1 MVTARGLDGIR
12 VVELGQMVAAPWVGK
27 LLADL
32 GADVIKVEPPTGDR
46 ARRRGP
52 FRPGEG
58 AQNGTGGE
66 GIGGLFAALN
76 TNKRSVTA
84 DVSSEGG
91 RAVLEDLLS
100 EADLFLHDLAP
111 PIASD
116 AGLAADELR
125 SRHRSL
131 VTMSITPFGQ
141 TGPYAHWRAEE
152 LQVVHGGGWGWLA
165 PGCVNDPDLPPL
177 KPHGH
182 QAAFQSAFA
191 AACAALASVD
201 RAQRCGHGEHI
212 DFSTMAYVAGMLEA
226 AFIGWSYTGQNP
238 SRLGARILNPWRI
251 LPTADGHIFL
261 VCVEADQWER
271 LKDLMGRPEWA
282 DMEIFDTVEGRYEN
296 EDLLHMWLGE
306 WIAGQPV
313 MELFHRGQ
321 AQRLAF
327 APVNTVAQMS
337 EDPHLAARE
346 FLVTYDQ
353 PGLGRITVPGAPSR
367 LSNPWWSIRSP
378 APALGE
384 HAGAAFATSSAC
396 AASAAPTRPGGD
408 RPLDG
413 VTVADF
419 TWVWAGPFCTLHLAH
434 LGATVIKIESAAR
447 PDLGRRLPTYSIH
460 HDETLDTNGY
470 FNQYGQG
477 KRSIT
482 IDMSIAEGP
491 ALAKRLAL
499 SCDLVVSNYATGV
512 MEGFGLGYEALAA
525 QRPDVIVAAISGY
538 GQHGPY
544 KSYMGYGPT
553 TGPLSGLASLT
564 GYPGGGASELG
575 VSLGDPAAGI
585 ATAYALMAALVARRR
600 TGEGQFIDTSM
611 WEAAT
616 ACIAEGWMETALT
629 GEQPK
634 PMGNWDPLM
643 SPHNVYR
650 CIGDDDWVAVCCADD
665 GEWQALAGEI
675 GLDPADARFATAAD
689 RKANEVGLDRIIAA
703 WTSAR
708 DQWAVTEQ
716 LQAVGVPA
724 YPSLSPRSI
733 EANPHL
739 AARSLIERLDHP
751 AVGQMSHIGIP
762 WLLHDGS
769 NGVRSPAPTLGQHTD
784 EVLTE
789 FLGLS
794 AAEIASLEAA
804 GALR

>member
-1 MVTARGLDGIR
+1 MLRSLQPWAIDAEHPAESVRSRIGCARCG
-12 VVELGQMVAAPWVGK
+12 VVAAPVCGERVGE
-27 LLADL
+27 LADRAVEHFEMMRRRYVVRGGVAGPRLGPQRLPVAGRAQHRTKPVAALVMGRRAGFVLRVDLHQRGIDVEHQRPFPIRDPTRPRAGAHGRCGVPHPVEPGVVDARQRAIRRRLRRDLTEQRRL
-32 GADVIKVEPPTGDR
+32 GAQMLDIAARVPAAGEHQRHLGQHR
-46 ARRRGP
+46 APVMNRRSLAAVPYRRRQLI
-52 FRPGEG
+52 
-58 AQNGTGGE
+58 AQPQRVRE
-66 GIGGLFAALN
+66 
-76 TNKRSVTA
+76 
-84 DVSSEGG
+84 
-91 RAVLEDLLS
+91 
-100 EADLFLHDLAP
+100 
-111 PIASD
+111 
-116 AGLAADELR
+116 
-125 SRHRSL
+125 
-131 VTMSITPFGQ
+131 TPQ
-141 TGPYAHWRAEE
+141 NEQPAIRR
-152 LQVVHGGGWGWLA
+152 
-165 PGCVNDPDLPPL
+165 DLPP
-177 KPHGH
+177 
-182 QAAFQSAFA
+182 AAFETHIFHT
-191 AACAALASVD
+191 ASVHLGD
-201 RAQRCGHGEHI
+201 ALLFCTMRAVTTRI
-212 DFSTMAYVAGMLEA
+212 VAGQKGLSA
-226 AFIGWSYTGQNP
+226 DAHTHNHNP
-238 SRLGARILNPWRI
+238 DEKSG
-251 LPTADGHIFL
+251 
-261 VCVEADQWER
+261 
-271 LKDLMGRPEWA
+271 
-282 DMEIFDTVEGRYEN
+282 
-296 EDLLHMWLGE
+296 LGE
-306 WIAGQPV
+306 WIAGQSV

-384 HAGAAFATSSAC
+384 HAGAAFETSSAC
-396 AASAAPTRPGGD
+396 AASAAPTQPGGD

-434 LGATVIKIESAAR
+434 LGATVIKIESTAR

-482 IDMSIAEGP
+482 IDMGTAEGRE
-491 ALAKRLAL
+491 LAKRLAV

-512 MEGFGLGYEALAA
+512 MDGFGLGYEALAE

-538 GQHGPY
+538 GQNGPY

-564 GYPGGGASELG
+564 GYPGGGAEELG

-585 ATAYALMAALVARRR
+585 ATAYALVAALVARRR

-611 WEAAT
+611 WEATT
-616 ACIAEGWMETALT
+616 ACIAEGWMETVLT
-629 GEQPK
+629 GEQPE

-643 SPHNVYR
+643 SPHNMYR
-650 CIGDDDWVAVCCADD
+650 CSGDDDWVAVCCADD
-665 GEWQALAGEI
+665 GEWEALAGEI
-675 GLDPADARFATAAD
+675 GLDPADVRFATAAD

-708 DQWAVTEQ
+708 DQWSVTEQ

-739 AARSLIERLDHP
+739 LARGLIERLDHP

-762 WLLHDGS
+762 WLLHDGT
-769 NGVRSPAPTLGQHTD
+769 NGVRSPAPTLGQHTH
-784 EVLTE
+784 EVLTDV
-789 FLGLS
+789 LGLS
-794 AAEIASLEAA
+794 PAEIASLSEADI
-804 GALR
+804 LR